1 MTHQILR
8 KPRLSHA
15 RFSRQKDEMAMR
27 LLSPIPMLLELS
39 QLRRASHETVAH
51 ELLQR
56 ICGRG
61 ADALHAQRREFP
73 REIRSDELKDILRA
87 GQAAQ
92 LVRPQPARRRSG
104 RRPKAESVRRG

>member
-1 MTHQILR
+1 
-8 KPRLSHA
+8 
-15 RFSRQKDEMAMR
+15 MAMR

-61 ADALHAQRREFP
+61 ADALHAQRREFR
-73 REIRSDELKDILRA
+73 REICSDELKDVLGA

-92 LVRPQPARRRSG
+92 LVRPQLAQRSSG
-104 RRPKAESVRRG
+104 RQPLLDAFRRG